1 MKERIQKILANE
13 GIVSRRQAE
22 NLIREGRIRVNGQD
36 AILGMSISRRDLIE
50 IDGKAIEISEGTNP
64 LRVLMYNK
72 KVGEISSTKDP
83 EGRPS
88 VFLALPKI
96 SKGKWI
102 SVGRLDINTSGLML
116 FTNNGELANKL
127 MHPSSKIEREY
138 VARIRGQVEPD
149 HIRRLLEGVN
159 LEDGKASF
167 SDIQPGRK
175 GKSNQWFAMVIME
188 GRTRE
193 VRRMWE
199 SQGFAVSR
207 LKRVRIGGLF
217 LPANLKQGNYKELVE
232 KEIKSIGPQ
241 LISLEYLS
249 YLFLLGKDMHSLLL
263 LDFLKFLGLQLDK
276 LELSS

>member
-1 MKERIQKILANE
+1 MKERVQKILANE

-22 NLIREGRIRVNGQD
+22 NLIREGRIKVNGQE

-50 IDGKAIEISEGTNP
+50 IDGKTVEISEGTNP

-83 EGRPS
+83 EDRPS

-149 HIRRLLEGVN
+149 HIRRLLEGVK

-217 LPANLKQGNYKELVE
+217 LPANLKQGNYKELSE
-232 KEIKSIGPQ
+232 KEIKSIEPQ
-241 LISLEYLS
+241 LIA
-249 YLFLLGKDMHSLLL
+249 
-263 LDFLKFLGLQLDK
+263 Q
-276 LELSS
+276 

>member
-22 NLIREGRIRVNGQD
+22 KLIREGRIKVNGQE

-50 IDGKAIEISEGTNP
+50 IDGKVVEISEGTNP

-199 SQGFAVSR
+199 SQDFAVSR

-217 LPANLKQGNYKELVE
+217 LPANLKQGNYKELAE

-241 LISLEYLS
+241 LISL
-249 YLFLLGKDMHSLLL
+249 
-263 LDFLKFLGLQLDK
+263 
-276 LELSS
+276 

>member
-22 NLIREGRIRVNGQD
+22 NLIREGRIKINGQE
-36 AILGMSISRRDLIE
+36 AILGMSISRRDSIE
-50 IDGKAIEISEGTNP
+50 IDGKAVEISEGTNP

-199 SQGFAVSR
+199 SQGFSVSR

-217 LPANLKQGNYKELVE
+217 LPANLRQGNYKELAE

-241 LISLEYLS
+241 LISL
-249 YLFLLGKDMHSLLL
+249 
-263 LDFLKFLGLQLDK
+263 
-276 LELSS
+276 

>member
-22 NLIREGRIRVNGQD
+22 NLIREGRIKINGQE
-36 AILGMSISRRDLIE
+36 AILGMSISRRDSIE
-50 IDGKAIEISEGTNP
+50 IDGKAVEISEGTNP

-149 HIRRLLEGVN
+149 HIRKLLEGVN

-167 SDIQPGRK
+167 SDLQPGRK

-199 SQGFAVSR
+199 SQGFSVSR

-217 LPANLKQGNYKELVE
+217 LPANLRQGNYKELAE

-241 LISLEYLS
+241 LISL
-249 YLFLLGKDMHSLLL
+249 
-263 LDFLKFLGLQLDK
+263 
-276 LELSS
+276 

>member
-22 NLIREGRIRVNGQD
+22 NLIREGRIKVNGQE

-50 IDGKAIEISEGTNP
+50 IDGKTVEISEGTNP

-138 VARIRGQVEPD
+138 IARIRGQVELD

-217 LPANLKQGNYKELVE
+217 LPANLKQGNYKELSE
-232 KEIKSIGPQ
+232 KEIKSIEPQ
-241 LISLEYLS
+241 LIA
-249 YLFLLGKDMHSLLL
+249 
-263 LDFLKFLGLQLDK
+263 Q
-276 LELSS
+276 

>member
-22 NLIREGRIRVNGQD
+22 NLIREGRIKINGQE
-36 AILGMSISRRDLIE
+36 AILGMSISRRDSIE
-50 IDGKAIEISEGTNP
+50 IDGKAVEISEGTNP

-116 FTNNGELANKL
+116 FTNNGDLANKL

-149 HIRRLLEGVN
+149 HIRKLLEGVN

-199 SQGFAVSR
+199 SQGFSVSR

-217 LPANLKQGNYKELVE
+217 LPANLRQGNYKELAE
-232 KEIKSIGPQ
+232 KEI
-241 LISLEYLS
+241 
-249 YLFLLGKDMHSLLL
+249 
-263 LDFLKFLGLQLDK
+263 
-276 LELSS
+276 

>member
-22 NLIREGRIRVNGQD
+22 NLIREGRIKINGQE

-50 IDGKAIEISEGTNP
+50 IDGKVVEISEGTNP

-149 HIRRLLEGVN
+149 HIRKLLEGVN

-217 LPANLKQGNYKELVE
+217 LPASLRQGNYKELAE

-241 LISLEYLS
+241 LISL
-249 YLFLLGKDMHSLLL
+249 
-263 LDFLKFLGLQLDK
+263 
-276 LELSS
+276 

>member
-22 NLIREGRIRVNGQD
+22 NLIREGRIKVNGQE
-36 AILGMSISRRDLIE
+36 AILGMSISRSDLIE
-50 IDGKAIEISEGTNP
+50 IDGKAVEISEGTNP

-199 SQGFAVSR
+199 SQGFSVSR

-217 LPANLKQGNYKELVE
+217 LPANLRQGNYKELAE

-241 LISLEYLS
+241 LTSL
-249 YLFLLGKDMHSLLL
+249 
-263 LDFLKFLGLQLDK
+263 
-276 LELSS
+276 

>member
-22 NLIREGRIRVNGQD
+22 NLIREGRIKVNGQE

-50 IDGKAIEISEGTNP
+50 IDGKTVEISEGTNP

-88 VFLALPKI
+88 VFLSLPKI

-149 HIRRLLEGVN
+149 HIRRLLEGVK

-217 LPANLKQGNYKELVE
+217 LPANLKQGNYKELSE
-232 KEIKSIGPQ
+232 KEIKSIEPQ
-241 LISLEYLS
+241 LIA
-249 YLFLLGKDMHSLLL
+249 
-263 LDFLKFLGLQLDK
+263 Q
-276 LELSS
+276 

>member
-22 NLIREGRIRVNGQD
+22 NLIREGRIKINGQE
-36 AILGMSISRRDLIE
+36 AILGMSISRSDLIE
-50 IDGKAIEISEGTNP
+50 IDGKAVEISKGTNP

-149 HIRRLLEGVN
+149 HIRKLLEGVH
-159 LEDGKASF
+159 LEDGKACF
-167 SDIQPGRK
+167 SDLQPGRK

-199 SQGFAVSR
+199 SQGFSVSR

-217 LPANLKQGNYKELVE
+217 LPANLRQGNYKELAE

-241 LISLEYLS
+241 LISL
-249 YLFLLGKDMHSLLL
+249 
-263 LDFLKFLGLQLDK
+263 
-276 LELSS
+276 

>member
-22 NLIREGRIRVNGQD
+22 NLIREGRIKVNGQE
-36 AILGMSISRRDLIE
+36 AILGMSISRHDLIE
-50 IDGKAIEISEGTNP
+50 IDGKTVEISEGANP

-102 SVGRLDINTSGLML
+102 SVGRLYINTSGLML

-138 VARIRGQVEPD
+138 VARIRGQVEPH

-217 LPANLKQGNYKELVE
+217 LPANLKQGNYKELSE
-232 KEIKSIGPQ
+232 REIKSIEPQ
-241 LISLEYLS
+241 LIA
-249 YLFLLGKDMHSLLL
+249 
-263 LDFLKFLGLQLDK
+263 Q
-276 LELSS
+276 

>member
-22 NLIREGRIRVNGQD
+22 NLIREGRIKINGQE
-36 AILGMSISRRDLIE
+36 AILGMSISRRDSIE
-50 IDGKAIEISEGTNP
+50 IDGKAVEISEGTNP

-149 HIRRLLEGVN
+149 HIRKLLEGVN

-167 SDIQPGRK
+167 SDLQPGRK

-193 VRRMWE
+193 VRRMCE
-199 SQGFAVSR
+199 SQGFSVSR

-217 LPANLKQGNYKELVE
+217 LPANLRQGNYKELAE

-241 LISLEYLS
+241 LISL
-249 YLFLLGKDMHSLLL
+249 
-263 LDFLKFLGLQLDK
+263 
-276 LELSS
+276 

>member
-22 NLIREGRIRVNGQD
+22 NLIREGRIKVNGQE
-36 AILGMSISRRDLIE
+36 AILGVSISRHDLIE
-50 IDGKAIEISEGTNP
+50 IDGKSVEISEGANP

-83 EGRPS
+83 EDRPS

-116 FTNNGELANKL
+116 FTNNGEVANKL

-149 HIRRLLEGVN
+149 HIKRLLEGVN

-217 LPANLKQGNYKELVE
+217 LPANLKQGNYKELSE
-232 KEIKSIGPQ
+232 KEIKSIEPQ
-241 LISLEYLS
+241 LIV
-249 YLFLLGKDMHSLLL
+249 
-263 LDFLKFLGLQLDK
+263 Q
-276 LELSS
+276 

>member
-22 NLIREGRIRVNGQD
+22 NLIREGRIRVNGQE

-50 IDGKAIEISEGTNP
+50 IDGKVVEISEVTNP

-217 LPANLKQGNYKELVE
+217 LPASLRQGNYKELAE

-241 LISLEYLS
+241 LISL
-249 YLFLLGKDMHSLLL
+249 
-263 LDFLKFLGLQLDK
+263 
-276 LELSS
+276 